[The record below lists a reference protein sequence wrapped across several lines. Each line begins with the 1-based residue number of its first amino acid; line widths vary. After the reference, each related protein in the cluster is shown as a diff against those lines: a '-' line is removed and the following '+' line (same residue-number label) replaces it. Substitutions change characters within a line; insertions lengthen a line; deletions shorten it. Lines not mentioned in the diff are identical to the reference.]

1 MLNVAGSL
9 LFCQFPVVVVLFRQL
24 LSVLIFVVLEVFNV
38 DCCRSGCCPLCI
50 GHCWLLS
57 FGNFYLCLRTS
68 FVEPALIVFSCTCS
82 VLVVVFSM
90 LVVLAQHHLCART
103 SSAEPPLRLWQ
114 ATWPTLTKRA
124 IHLST
129 RGVSVFVTVDLLWSG
144 QSVRSFFLCDTEQ
157 ILVNTSDKSDHPHQR
172 EPWCFAEVVNKVGA
186 EAMPTLQQQARG

>member
-9 LFCQFPVVVVLFRQL
+9 LFCQFPVVVVLFSQL

-129 RGVSVFVTVDLLWSG
+129 RGVSVFVNLNSVLYFYLYFYLCLGQSSWPTVTKSAPSVAVDL
-144 QSVRSFFLCDTEQ
+144 QQTE
-157 ILVNTSDKSDHPHQR
+157 I
-172 EPWCFAEVVNKVGA
+172 FYI
-186 EAMPTLQQQARG
+186 

>member
-1 MLNVAGSL
+1 M
-9 LFCQFPVVVVLFRQL
+9 VVLFRQL

-144 QSVRSFFLCDTEQ
+144 QSVRSFFLGRFWTK
-157 ILVNTSDKSDHPHQR
+157 IRSDNCFETVSTPGLLLEGWHCFSSNFVYNFNKT
-172 EPWCFAEVVNKVGA
+172 PWFPLMWMVRFVTFVHKD
-186 EAMPTLQQQARG
+186 L